1 MPPAQIGFDRMTDP
15 EGDQLADPLGNQL
28 AEPLGDPAP
37 LIEGAQ
43 P

>member
-15 EGDQLADPLGNQL
+15 DGDKLADPLG
-28 AEPLGDPAP
+28 DPAQ
-37 LIEGAQ
+37 LIEGAH